1 MTRKFNLVEV
11 KENRRY
17 LRTNMPKAE
26 VIIWSQIKNKQR
38 LDKRFLR
45 QFSIGKYILDFY
57 CPNIKLAIEIDGDS
71 HFKSKEKSE
80 YDSMR
85 ENYLKQFGIT
95 ILRFTNYDVYNSLN
109 AVVLKIDEV
118 IRYKLIKAEIT

>member
-1 MTRKFNLVEV
+1 
-11 KENRRY
+11 
-17 LRTNMPKAE
+17 MPKAE

-38 LDKRFLR
+38 LDRRFLR

-80 YDSMR
+80 YDNMR

-95 ILRFTNYDVYNSLN
+95 ILRLTNYDVYNSLN

-118 IRYKLIKAEIT
+118 IRSKLLIEEIV

>member
-1 MTRKFNLVEV
+1 MTKKFNKVEV

-17 LRTNMPKAE
+17 LRKNMPQAE

-38 LDKRFLR
+38 LNSRFLR

-57 CPNIKLAIEIDGDS
+57 CPYIKLAIEIDGDS
-71 HFKSKEKSE
+71 HFKNKEKSV
-80 YDSMR
+80 YDIIR

-95 ILRFTNYDVYNSLN
+95 ILRFTNYDVYSSLN

-118 IRYKLIKAEIT
+118 ISSKLIKEEIV

>member
-1 MTRKFNLVEV
+1 
-11 KENRRY
+11 
-17 LRTNMPKAE
+17 MPQAE

-38 LDKRFLR
+38 LNSRFLR

-57 CPNIKLAIEIDGDS
+57 CPYIKLAIEIDGDS
-71 HFKSKEKSE
+71 HFKNKEKSV
-80 YDSMR
+80 YDIIR

-95 ILRFTNYDVYNSLN
+95 ILRFTNYDVYSSLN

-118 IRYKLIKAEIT
+118 ISSKLIKEEIV